1 MTTVY
6 STHSSFTKHDLPGHP
21 EHSGRIEAIWKALK
35 STGLDTKMT
44 KLEPQ
49 RATDEQILAV
59 HTREYLD
66 LLMSVSNELYGVRF
80 DSDTYALPESP
91 EVARLAAGGV
101 ISLVDA
107 VARGDAQNGLALVRP
122 PGHHA
127 IPTRAM
133 GFCLLGNIAIATRHA
148 QTAHKIERVMI
159 VDFDVHHGNGTQD
172 MFYNDDSVLFIS
184 THQYPYYPGTGNFN
198 ETGTGSGK
206 GYTINIP
213 LPAHNGDQNY
223 ALVYEQIIWRAARRF
238 QPQLILVSAGFDAH
252 FTDPLA
258 MMRLSLTGYA
268 HLTRE
273 LIRMAEELS
282 NGKIVFVME
291 GGYDLDTLAHGMCN
305 ITYALLGNDTII
317 DPLGVRHDHEP
328 DITPLVERLQQIHNL

>member
-1 MTTVY
+1 
-6 STHSSFTKHDLPGHP
+6 
-21 EHSGRIEAIWKALK
+21 
-35 STGLDTKMT
+35 
-44 KLEPQ
+44 
-49 RATDEQILAV
+49 
-59 HTREYLD
+59 
-66 LLMSVSNELYGVRF
+66 
-80 DSDTYALPESP
+80 
-91 EVARLAAGGV
+91 
-101 ISLVDA
+101 
-107 VARGDAQNGLALVRP
+107 
-122 PGHHA
+122 
-127 IPTRAM
+127 M
-133 GFCLLGNIAIATRHA
+133 GFCLLGNIAIAARHA

-213 LPAHNGDQNY
+213 LPARNGDQNY